1 MAKIVRGQPRT
12 RLVTNATAEER
23 IAIKA
28 FLRASQKNLVLP
40 SDFPSPSTTQDRLSF
55 LTHPAILR
63 PYRHESLQKPPL
75 LSLLDV
81 RKRKAQNDAF
91 TRLLRK
97 QRKTDAAVFARPFF
111 PKQENAALVSHPC
124 FVSDFTLQQPTPTV
138 ATVDATVAAIPTL
151 PGFSKTPAVN
161 KRQKPSKGRKGQRP
175 RVPRPSTAALNLT
188 EALLSQ
194 LYPQA

>member
-40 SDFPSPSTTQDRLSF
+40 SDFSSPSTTQDRLSF
-55 LTHPAILR
+55 LTHPAIVR

-97 QRKTDAAVFARPFF
+97 QRKTDAAVFAKPFF

-138 ATVDATVAAIPTL
+138 AATTVAAAIPTL
-151 PGFSKTPAVN
+151 PGFSKTPV
-161 KRQKPSKGRKGQRP
+161 KRQPSKGRKGQRP